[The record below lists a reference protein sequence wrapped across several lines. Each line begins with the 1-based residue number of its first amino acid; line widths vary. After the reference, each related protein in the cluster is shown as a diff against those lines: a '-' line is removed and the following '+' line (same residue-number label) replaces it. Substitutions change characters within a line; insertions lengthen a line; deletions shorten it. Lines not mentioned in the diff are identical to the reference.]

1 MEIITDKNF
10 EEIVLKNSKPV
21 VIDFFTT
28 WCPPCK
34 MLAPIF
40 EKLAEEYVNKIDFMK
55 MDLDQ
60 CPLTG
65 AKFKIDR
72 IPTVIFF
79 NKGEMVSSFIGLR
92 DEKEIKTWI
101 ASALESK

>member
-1 MEIITDKNF
+1 MKIITDQNF
-10 EEIVLKNSKPV
+10 EEFVMKNEKPA

-34 MLAPIF
+34 MLAPII
-40 EKLAEEYVNKIDFMK
+40 EKLAEDYKEKVDFFK

-60 CPLTG
+60 SPMTG
-65 AKFKIDR
+65 SKFQVDR

-79 NKGEMVSSFIGLR
+79 NKGEIVSSFIGFR
-92 DEKEIKTWI
+92 EEKEIKDWI
-101 ASALESK
+101 SSALNSK